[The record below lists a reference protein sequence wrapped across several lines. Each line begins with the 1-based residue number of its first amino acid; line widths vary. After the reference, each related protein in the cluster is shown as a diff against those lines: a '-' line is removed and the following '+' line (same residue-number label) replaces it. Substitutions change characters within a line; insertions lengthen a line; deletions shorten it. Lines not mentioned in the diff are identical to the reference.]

1 MISSSYKESTPM
13 TPNNSPQ
20 VTPRKTKFLYDTQRD
35 LINMSPDDILKIDIK
50 QLNPDIEE
58 RFGNVVLPP
67 EKEDAMK
74 KLLAR
79 KFSTRY
85 DFDGSVMS
93 AGKRKRKTRKR
104 KSRKNKK

>member
-1 MISSSYKESTPM
+1 MFSSGSSAAPV

-20 VTPRKTKFLYDTQRD
+20 VTPRKKKYIYDTQRD
-35 LINMSPDDILKIDIK
+35 IVNMSPDDILNINIK
-50 QLNPDIEE
+50 QLNPNIEE
-58 RFGNVVLPP
+58 RFGGVILPP

-85 DFDGSVMS
+85 DFDGSVMTG
-93 AGKRKRKTRKR
+93 GKRKRKTRKG

>member
-1 MISSSYKESTPM
+1 MFSSGSSAASM

-20 VTPRKTKFLYDTQRD
+20 VTPRKKKFLYDTQRD
-35 LINMSPDDILKIDIK
+35 IVNMSPDDILKIDIK

-58 RFGNVVLPP
+58 RFGNVELPP

-93 AGKRKRKTRKR
+93 GGKRKRKTRKR

>member
-1 MISSSYKESTPM
+1 MFSSGSSATPV

-20 VTPRKTKFLYDTQRD
+20 VTPRKKKYIYDTQRD
-35 LINMSPDDILKIDIK
+35 IVNMSPDDILNINIK

-58 RFGNVVLPP
+58 RFGGVTLPP

-79 KFSTRY
+79 QKNTRY
-85 DFDGSVMS
+85 DNDGSVMT
-93 AGKRKRKTRKR
+93 GGKHKRKSRKR